1 MFEFLCE
8 VNRRPEPFS
17 RYTAREL
24 WTDPHT
30 SRKMLALHGGTGH
43 NFGSVV
49 VRM

>member
-17 RYTAREL
+17 QYTAREL

-30 SRKMLALHGGTGH
+30 SRKMLALHGDTGH
-43 NFGSVV
+43 KFGSVV